1 MKQITFYLD
10 FISPYAYLAFEEL
23 PRALQGLS
31 YHVVY
36 KPVFL
41 GGLLKHNAVLGP
53 AEVPPKRHWIYRH
66 VQWLAQRNGVPLD
79 FPAAH
84 PFNPL
89 GLLRLA
95 VASDAR
101 GLPNRYVCE
110 TLFRHVWVGG
120 ADAASPQRL
129 ADVTQNLA
137 PVQDPGSD
145 AVKTQLKAHAE
156 EAISREV
163 FGVPSFEVDG
173 KVFWGLDALP
183 MLRAYLEGD
192 ASLAGSEADMRWN
205 RVQAW
210 PSGIPARSA

>member
-1 MKQITFYLD
+1 MHQITFYLD

-23 PRALQGLS
+23 PVALQGLS
-31 YHVVY
+31 YQVHY

-66 VQWLAQRNGVPLD
+66 VQWLAQRNGVVLD
-79 FPAAH
+79 FPAVH

-95 VASDAR
+95 VATDAQ
-101 GLPNRYVCE
+101 GQPNRYVCE

-120 ADAASPQRL
+120 ADAGDAQRL
-129 ADVTQNLA
+129 ATVAKDLA
-137 PVQDPGSD
+137 PVQDPSSD
-145 AVKTQLKAHAE
+145 TVKAQLKAHAD
-156 EAISREV
+156 EAIAREV

-192 ASLAGSEADMRWN
+192 ASLVGSDADTRWN

-210 PSGIPARSA
+210 PSGIPLRSA

>member
-1 MKQITFYLD
+1 MKHITFYLD
-10 FISPYAYLAFEEL
+10 FISPYAHLAFEEL

-41 GGLLKHNAVLGP
+41 GGLLKHNKVLGP
-53 AEVPPKRHWIYRH
+53 AEVPPKRHWIYRQ
-66 VQWLAQRNGVPLD
+66 VQWLAQRGGVPLD
-79 FPAAH
+79 FPAVH

-89 GLLRLA
+89 ALLRLA

-110 TLFRHVWVGG
+110 TIFRHVWVGG
-120 ADAASPQRL
+120 ADAADAQRL
-129 ADVTQNLA
+129 ATLTTDLA
-137 PVQDPGSD
+137 PVQDPAGD
-145 AVKTQLKAHAE
+145 AVKAQLKAHAD
-156 EAISREV
+156 EAIALEV

-183 MLRAYLEGD
+183 MLREYVAGGTWFHG
-192 ASLAGSEADMRWN
+192 ASWDSVRQ
-205 RVQAW
+205 V
-210 PSGIPARSA
+210 PYGIPKR